1 MGFCNC
7 FWLSYTVILAVVTF
21 IETVIGGLKEKLYSD
36 EDINTVETIMFVS
49 VSQHINPSHF
59 IIQNLCHNI

>member
-1 MGFCNC
+1 M
-7 FWLSYTVILAVVTF
+7 TF

-49 VSQHINPSHF
+49 VSHHINPSHF